1 MFKGT
6 HRTFIAYVEDKPGV
20 LNRVTSVFRRRAYNI
35 ESLTVGRTHHAGVSR
50 MTIVMEADDDS
61 ARRFVANLYKLVNV
75 LYAED
80 TNSAST
86 VERDLALI
94 KVKTD
99 STSRPAVMQ
108 LCEAF
113 RARVIDIGPEALIA
127 EITGTDD
134 KIEGL
139 LEVLKPY
146 GVLEMVRTG
155 AVAMRRSAETP
166 PIEHDAI
173 FNGRSSQPPAEAP
186 TS

>member
-127 EITGTDD
+127 EVPELPGCMADGSTYG
-134 KIEGL
+134 
-139 LEVLKPY
+139 EVLSN
-146 GVLEMVRTG
+146 LETIIDEWT
-155 AVAMRRSAETP
+155 ETAQ
-166 PIEHDAI
+166 EM
-173 FNGRSSQPPAEAP
+173 GRSIPEAKGRLLLA
-186 TS
+186 